1 MKTKLRLEIQV
12 NYSRKLTHIELAE
25 AKSRLTN
32 ATNHL
37 AGEGLLTGDGPALDS
52 WESHVIGI
60 KSAKRNEPQRKRP
73 RP

>member
-12 NYSRKLTHIELAE
+12 NYSRKLTHSELAE
-25 AKSRLTN
+25 AKSRLSN
-32 ATNHL
+32 AANHL
-37 AGEGLLTGDGPALDS
+37 AGEGLLTGDGPELDS
-52 WESHVIGI
+52 WESHILGI

>member
-12 NYSRKLTHIELAE
+12 TYGRKLTRSELAE
-25 AKSRLTN
+25 AESRLSN
-32 ATNHL
+32 AANHL
-37 AGEGLLTGDGPALDS
+37 AGEGLLTGDGPTLDS
-52 WESHVIGI
+52 WESHVLGI